1 MGKKQNQTNQTK
13 EIKKYKSAYMFFT
26 QENAQKYKIMYPNLL
41 FREIFKI
48 IGADWKNLKASSK
61 KKYYDLEK
69 QSKEIFEKN
78 KEKSVYKYT
87 KKKIKIK
94 KPIKKRTPF
103 MLYLRENKDKVD
115 KDNCIESLKKI
126 GELWKSIANDEK
138 EEYIQKAKDDEV
150 RYQKELFEFL
160 KNKDKIKK
168 KIKKKK

>member
-1 MGKKQNQTNQTK
+1 MGKKQNQTK
-13 EIKKYKSAYMFFT
+13 VIKKYKSAYMFFT
-26 QENAQKYKIMYPNLL
+26 QENAQKYKKMYPNLL

-48 IGADWKNLKASSK
+48 IGSEWKNLKESSK

-69 QSKEIFEKN
+69 KSKELFEKN
-78 KEKSVYKYT
+78 KEKSIYKYN

-103 MLYLRENKDKVD
+103 MLYLRDNKDKID

-126 GELWKSIANDEK
+126 GKIWKDMEKDEK

-150 RYQKELFEFL
+150 RYQKELFEYL
-160 KNKDKIKK
+160 KNKDKFNKNIKLK
-168 KIKKKK
+168 

>member
-1 MGKKQNQTNQTK
+1 MGKKQNQTK
-13 EIKKYKSAYMFFT
+13 MIKKYKSAYMFFT
-26 QENAQKYKIMYPNLL
+26 QENSQKYKKIYPNLS

-48 IGADWKNLKASSK
+48 IGTEWNSLKESSK

-69 QSKEIFEKN
+69 KSKEIFEKN

-103 MLYLRENKDKVD
+103 MLYLRDNKDRID

-126 GELWKSIANDEK
+126 GELWKSMTNDEK
-138 EEYIQKAKDDEV
+138 EEYIQKSKDDEV
-150 RYQKELFEFL
+150 RYQKELFEYL
-160 KNKDKIKK
+160 KNEDKIKK
-168 KIKKKK
+168 NIKIKK